1 MASPELETGDTSLL
15 TNILQEARFTLQEKS
30 IAANVFNVYDMT
42 GTPGLTALVPGIW
55 KCFSKC
61 SSTN

>member
-30 IAANVFNVYDMT
+30 IAANVFNV
-42 GTPGLTALVPGIW
+42 
-55 KCFSKC
+55 
-61 SSTN
+61 